1 MKQKPQSYMNPYKMA
16 AYLSGEVFGQISE
29 YLKLEIKIYKVEVS
43 FKLIIAYF
51 YC

>member
-1 MKQKPQSYMNPYKMA
+1 MNPYKMA
-16 AYLSGEVFGQISE
+16 AYLSGEVFGQIFE
-29 YLKLEIKIYKVEVS
+29 YLKLEIKNIIKLEIKIYKVEVS